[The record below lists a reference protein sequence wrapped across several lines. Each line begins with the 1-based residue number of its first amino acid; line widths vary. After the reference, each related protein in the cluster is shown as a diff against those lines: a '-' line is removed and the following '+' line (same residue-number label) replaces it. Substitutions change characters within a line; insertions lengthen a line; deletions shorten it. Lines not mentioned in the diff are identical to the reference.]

1 MRARWAH
8 RRAGRGPGDAA
19 PRRPPSRRSRDAA
32 RRGEVRP
39 TPRTRRLPLVASI
52 LFHGGRI
59 HVRSGVSAEAL
70 LVRDG
75 RVAAVGRAS
84 DVAHDAGSPE
94 RVDLRG
100 GLMTPGWFDAHVHF
114 MWWGFQMAEI
124 DLRSTKTLDEAL
136 EVIGRRA
143 RELAPGAWLTGG
155 RFDKN
160 NWGRWPTA
168 AELDRVTGD
177 RPAVMRSRDGH
188 SRWLNTAALRAAK
201 IGKDTPAPEGGA
213 IFRDAAGVPT
223 GVLQERANEL
233 ADRAVPA
240 ATEAD
245 CDAATMRAQ
254 DEALKRGVTGV
265 ESLEQASSYAAAQR
279 AHDRG
284 DLKLR
289 AVMGIPHRSLALS
302 LPTTGTPPQ
311 IRDTAPFDFEAALAT
326 GMRTGQ
332 GDEWLQLGHVK
343 YFTDGALG
351 SQTAALEEPYEGT
364 EDRGILTFDPIE
376 LRTDVARAAAA
387 GLAAAIH
394 AIGDRAVRV
403 ALDAIAPTRVT
414 LPKLRQRLEH
424 VQLVREE
431 DLGRFGALGVIASMQ
446 PIHCTSD
453 RDLADRYW
461 GSRRTPR
468 AYPWRT
474 LLERG
479 AVLAFGSDAPVEPI
493 DPLVGIHAALTRRR
507 PSDKDAWFPNQRLT
521 LDEALH
527 GYTAAAAYATGRERE
542 WGTLEPGMRCDA
554 TVVDRDLATLR
565 EDELL
570 EARVRATI
578 TDGVVRH
585 ADGLT

>member
-1 MRARWAH
+1 VSA
-8 RRAGRGPGDAA
+8 
-19 PRRPPSRRSRDAA
+19 
-32 RRGEVRP
+32 
-39 TPRTRRLPLVASI
+39 T

-70 LVRDG
+70 LARDG
-75 RVAAVGRAS
+75 RVAAVGRTA
-84 DVAHDAGSPE
+84 DLAREAGSAE

-114 MWWGFQMAEI
+114 MWWGFQMAEL
-124 DLRSTKTLDEAL
+124 DLRGTKTIDEAL
-136 EVIGRRA
+136 ELIRPRA
-143 RELAPGAWLTGG
+143 RELAPGQWLTGG

-168 AELDRVTGD
+168 ADLDKVTGD
-177 RPAVMRSRDGH
+177 RPTVMRSRDGH
-188 SRWLNTAALRAAK
+188 SRWLNTAALRMAK
-201 IGKDTPAPEGGA
+201 IGKDTVAPEGGA
-213 IFRDAAGVPT
+213 IFRDPAGAPT

-233 ADRAVPA
+233 VDRAVPP

-254 DEALKRGVTGV
+254 DEALKRGVTGI
-265 ESLEQASSYAAAQR
+265 ESLEQASSYAALRR
-279 AHDRG
+279 ARERG
-284 DLKLR
+284 RLTVR
-289 AVMGIPHRSLALS
+289 ALMGIPHRSLALS
-302 LPTTGTPPQ
+302 LPTVGTPPQ
-311 IRDTAPFDFEAALAT
+311 IRDRAAFDFEAAVAS

-343 YFTDGALG
+343 FFTDGALG

-387 GLAAAIH
+387 GLAVAIH

-403 ALDAIAPTRVT
+403 ALDAVAPTRMT
-414 LPKLRQRLEH
+414 SPALRQRLEH
-424 VQLVREE
+424 VQLVRAE

-461 GSRRTPR
+461 GPKRTPR

-493 DPLVGIHAALTRRR
+493 DPLLGIHAAVARRR
-507 PSDKDAWFPNQRLT
+507 PGDGDPWFPAERLT

-527 GYTAAAAYATGRERE
+527 GYTAGAAFATGRERD
-542 WGTLEPGMRCDA
+542 WGTLEVGMRCDA
-554 TVVDRDLATLR
+554 TVVDRDLAELKGN
-565 EDELL
+565 ELL
-570 EARVRATI
+570 EAQVRATI
-578 TDGVVRH
+578 TDGVVRY
-585 ADGLT
+585 ADGLA

>member
-1 MRARWAH
+1 
-8 RRAGRGPGDAA
+8 
-19 PRRPPSRRSRDAA
+19 
-32 RRGEVRP
+32 
-39 TPRTRRLPLVASI
+39 
-52 LFHGGRI
+52 
-59 HVRSGVSAEAL
+59 
-70 LVRDG
+70 
-75 RVAAVGRAS
+75 
-84 DVAHDAGSPE
+84 
-94 RVDLRG
+94 
-100 GLMTPGWFDAHVHF
+100 MTPGWFDAHVHF

-124 DLRSTKTLDEAL
+124 DLRDTKTIDEAL
-136 EVIGRRA
+136 ELIGRRA
-143 RELAPGAWLTGG
+143 RDLGLGQWLTGG

-168 AELDRVTGD
+168 ADLDRVTGD

-201 IGKDTPAPEGGA
+201 IGKDTIAPEGGA
-213 IFRDAAGVPT
+213 IFRDASGAPT

-233 ADRAVPA
+233 ADRSVPP

-254 DEALKRGVTGV
+254 DEALKRGITGV
-265 ESLEQASSYAAAQR
+265 ESLEQASSYAALRR
-279 AHDRG
+279 AHYRG

-311 IRDTAPFDFEAALAT
+311 IRDTGPFDFEAALAT

-332 GDEWLQLGHVK
+332 GDEWLELGHVK
-343 YFTDGALG
+343 FFTDGALG

-364 EDRGILTFDPIE
+364 QDRGILTFDPIE
-376 LRTDVARAAAA
+376 LRTDVARAAAG
-387 GLAAAIH
+387 GLSVAIH
-394 AIGDRAVRV
+394 AIGDRAVHV
-403 ALDAIAPTRVT
+403 ALDAVAPTRIT
-414 LPKLRQRLEH
+414 SPALRQRLEH
-424 VQLVREE
+424 VQLVRDE
-431 DLGRFGALGVIASMQ
+431 DLVRFGALGVIASMQ

-461 GSRRTPR
+461 GPKRTPR

-493 DPLVGIHAALTRRR
+493 DPLLGIHAAVARRR
-507 PSDKDAWFPNQRLT
+507 PGDGDAWFPAQRLT

-527 GYTAAAAYATGRERE
+527 GYTAGAAYSTGRERE
-542 WGTLEPGMRCDA
+542 WGTLEVGKRCDA
-554 TVVDRDLATLR
+554 TVVDRDLAKLN
-565 EDELL
+565 ESELL
-570 EARVRATI
+570 EAQVRATI
-578 TDGVVRH
+578 TDGVVRY
-585 ADGLT
+585 ADGLA

>member
-1 MRARWAH
+1 
-8 RRAGRGPGDAA
+8 
-19 PRRPPSRRSRDAA
+19 
-32 RRGEVRP
+32 
-39 TPRTRRLPLVASI
+39 
-52 LFHGGRI
+52 
-59 HVRSGVSAEAL
+59 
-70 LVRDG
+70 
-75 RVAAVGRAS
+75 VAAIGRAS
-84 DVAHDAGSPE
+84 DLAREAGTAE

-124 DLRSTKTLDEAL
+124 DLRETKTIEEAL
-136 EVIGRRA
+136 ELIGRRA
-143 RELAPGAWLTGG
+143 RDLAPGQWLTGG

-168 AELDRVTGD
+168 ADLDRATGS

-188 SRWLNTAALRAAK
+188 ARWLNTAALRAAK
-201 IGKDTPAPEGGA
+201 IGKDTVVPEGGA

-233 ADRAVPA
+233 ADRAVPP

-245 CDAATMRAQ
+245 CDAATIRAQ

-265 ESLEQASSYAAAQR
+265 ESLEQAGSYAALRR
-279 AHDRG
+279 ARERG
-284 DLKLR
+284 QLKVR
-289 AVMGIPHRSLALS
+289 ALMGIPHRSLALS
-302 LPTTGTPPQ
+302 LPTTETPPQ
-311 IRDTAPFDFEAALAT
+311 VRDTVPFDFEAALAR

-332 GDEWLQLGHVK
+332 GDEWLQLGHLK
-343 YFTDGALG
+343 FFADGALG

-387 GLAAAIH
+387 GLAVAIH

-403 ALDAIAPTRVT
+403 ALDAVAPTRMT
-414 LPKLRQRLEH
+414 SPGLRQRLEH

-461 GSRRTPR
+461 GPKRTPR

-493 DPLVGIHAALTRRR
+493 DPLLGIHAAVARRR
-507 PSDKDAWFPNQRLT
+507 PGDGDAWFPTQRLT
-521 LDEALH
+521 FDEALD
-527 GYTAAAAYATGRERE
+527 GYTAGAAYATGRERE
-542 WGTLEPGMRCDA
+542 WGTLEVGMRCDG
-554 TVVDRDLATLR
+554 TVVDRDLAKLKQN
-565 EDELL
+565 ELL
-570 EARVRATI
+570 DARVSATI
-578 TDGVVRH
+578 TDGVVRY
-585 ADGLT
+585 ASGLA

>member
-1 MRARWAH
+1 M
-8 RRAGRGPGDAA
+8 
-19 PRRPPSRRSRDAA
+19 
-32 RRGEVRP
+32 
-39 TPRTRRLPLVASI
+39 AST

-70 LVRDG
+70 LSRDG
-75 RVAAVGRAS
+75 RVVAVGRAS
-84 DVAHDAGSPE
+84 DLARDAGSAE

-114 MWWGFQMAEI
+114 MWWGFQMAEL
-124 DLRSTKTLDEAL
+124 DLRATKTIEEAL
-136 EVIGRRA
+136 EQIGRRA
-143 RELAPGAWLTGG
+143 REVRPGHWLTGG

-168 AELDRVTGD
+168 ADLDRVTGD
-177 RPAVMRSRDGH
+177 RPVIMRSRDGH

-201 IGKDTPAPEGGA
+201 IGKDTVAPEGGA
-213 IFRDAAGVPT
+213 IFRDATGAPT

-254 DEALKRGVTGV
+254 EEALKRGVTGV
-265 ESLEQASSYAAAQR
+265 ESLEQASSYAALRR
-279 AHDRG
+279 ARERG
-284 DLKLR
+284 ELKVR
-289 AVMGIPHRSLALS
+289 ALMGIPHRSLALS

-311 IRDTAPFDFEAALAT
+311 IRDIAPFDFEAALRT

-343 YFTDGALG
+343 FFTDGALG
-351 SQTAALEEPYEGT
+351 SQTAALEDPYEGT
-364 EDRGILTFDPIE
+364 DDRGILTFDPME
-376 LRTDVARAAAA
+376 LRSDVARAAAG
-387 GLAAAIH
+387 GLAVAIH

-403 ALDAIAPTRVT
+403 ALDAIAPTRIT
-414 LPKLRQRLEH
+414 SPALRQRLEH
-424 VQLVREE
+424 IQLVREE
-431 DLGRFGALGVIASMQ
+431 DLGRFGALGIIASMQ
-446 PIHCTSD
+446 PIHCPSD

-461 GSRRTPR
+461 GPKRTPR

-493 DPLVGIHAALTRRR
+493 DPLLGIHAAVARRR
-507 PSDKDAWFPNQRLT
+507 PGDRDAWFPAQRLT
-521 LDEALH
+521 LDEAIH
-527 GYTAAAAYATGRERE
+527 GYTAGAAYSTGRERE
-542 WGTLEPGMRCDA
+542 WGTLDVGMRCDA
-554 TVVDRDLATLR
+554 TVVDRDLAKL
-565 EDELL
+565 EENELL
-570 EARVRATI
+570 EAHVSGTI
-578 TDGVVRH
+578 TDGVVRY
-585 ADGLT
+585 ADGLA

>member
-1 MRARWAH
+1 M
-8 RRAGRGPGDAA
+8 
-19 PRRPPSRRSRDAA
+19 
-32 RRGEVRP
+32 
-39 TPRTRRLPLVASI
+39 VAT

-59 HVRSGVSAEAL
+59 HVRTGVSAEAL
-70 LVRDG
+70 LARDG
-75 RVAAVGRAS
+75 RVAAVGRAA
-84 DVAHDAGSPE
+84 DLARDAGTAE

-124 DLRSTKTLDEAL
+124 DLRDAKTIEEAL
-136 EVIGRRA
+136 GLIGRRA
-143 RELAPGAWLTGG
+143 HDLAPGEWLTGG

-160 NWGRWPTA
+160 KWERWPTA
-168 AELDRVTGD
+168 ADLDRVTGSH
-177 RPAVMRSRDGH
+177 PAVMRSRDGH

-201 IGKDTPAPEGGA
+201 IGKDTVVPEGGA
-213 IFRDAAGVPT
+213 IFRDTAGMPT
-223 GVLQERANEL
+223 GILQERANEL

-265 ESLEQASSYAAAQR
+265 ESLEQASSYAALRR
-279 AHDRG
+279 ARERN
-284 DLKLR
+284 DLTVRVL
-289 AVMGIPHRSLALS
+289 MGIPHRSLALS
-302 LPTTGTPPQ
+302 IPTTGTPPQ
-311 IRDTAPFDFEAALAT
+311 IRDTAPFDFEAALQT

-343 YFTDGALG
+343 FFSDGALG

-364 EDRGILTFDPIE
+364 EDRGILTFDPLE
-376 LRTDVARAAAA
+376 LRADVARAAAG
-387 GLAAAIH
+387 GLAVAIH
-394 AIGDRAVRV
+394 AIGDRAVHV
-403 ALDAIAPTRVT
+403 ALDAVAPTRVT
-414 LPKLRQRLEH
+414 SPALRQRLEH
-424 VQLVREE
+424 IQLVREE

-461 GSRRTPR
+461 GAKRTPR

-474 LLERG
+474 LLERR
-479 AVLAFGSDAPVEPI
+479 AILAFGSDAPVEPI
-493 DPLVGIHAALTRRR
+493 DPLLGIHAAVTRRR
-507 PSDKDAWFPNQRLT
+507 PSDKDPWFPAQRLT

-527 GYTAAAAYATGRERE
+527 AYTAGAAYSTGREWD
-542 WGTLEPGMRCDA
+542 WGTLEEGMRCDA
-554 TVVDRDLATLR
+554 TVVDRDLAKLK

-570 EARVRATI
+570 GAKVSATI
-578 TDGVVRH
+578 TDGVVRY
-585 ADGLT
+585 AEGLA

>member
-1 MRARWAH
+1 M
-8 RRAGRGPGDAA
+8 
-19 PRRPPSRRSRDAA
+19 
-32 RRGEVRP
+32 
-39 TPRTRRLPLVASI
+39 AST

-70 LVRDG
+70 LARDG
-75 RVAAVGRAS
+75 RVVAVGRAA
-84 DVAHDAGSPE
+84 DVAREAGNAQ
-94 RVDLRG
+94 RVDLRR

-114 MWWGFQMAEI
+114 MWWGFQMAEL
-124 DLRSTKTLDEAL
+124 DLRDTKTIEEAL
-136 EVIGRRA
+136 EQIGRRA
-143 RELAPGAWLTGG
+143 RELSTRQWLTGG

-160 NWGRWPTA
+160 KWGRWPTA
-168 AELDRVTGD
+168 ADLDRVTGD
-177 RPAVMRSRDGH
+177 RPTIMRSRDGH

-201 IGKDTPAPEGGA
+201 IGTDTVAPEGGA
-213 IFRDAAGVPT
+213 IFRDAAGSPT

-233 ADRAVPA
+233 ADRAVPP

-265 ESLEQASSYAAAQR
+265 ETLEQASSYAALRR
-279 AHDRG
+279 AREHG
-284 DLKLR
+284 ELKVR
-289 AVMGIPHRSLALS
+289 ALMGIPHRSLALS

-311 IRDTAPFDFEAALAT
+311 IRDTSPFDFDAALET

-343 YFTDGALG
+343 FFTDGALG

-364 EDRGILTFDPIE
+364 DDRGILTFDPME
-376 LRTDVARAAAA
+376 LRSDVARAAAG
-387 GLAAAIH
+387 GLAVAIH

-403 ALDAIAPTRVT
+403 ALDAVAPTRIT
-414 LPKLRQRLEH
+414 SPALRQRLEH
-424 VQLVREE
+424 IQLVREE

-461 GSRRTPR
+461 GPKRTAR

-493 DPLVGIHAALTRRR
+493 DPLLGIHAAVSRRR
-507 PSDKDAWFPNQRLT
+507 PGDRDAWFPAQRLS
-521 LDEALH
+521 LDEAIH
-527 GYTAAAAYATGRERE
+527 AYTAGAAYSTGREKE
-542 WGTLEPGMRCDA
+542 WGTLEVGMRCDA
-554 TVVDRDLATLR
+554 TIVDRDLAKVEESEILG
-565 EDELL
+565 
-570 EARVRATI
+570 AKVSGAV
-578 TDGVVRH
+578 TDGVVRY
-585 ADGLT
+585 ADGLA

>member
-1 MRARWAH
+1 MTA
-8 RRAGRGPGDAA
+8 
-19 PRRPPSRRSRDAA
+19 
-32 RRGEVRP
+32 
-39 TPRTRRLPLVASI
+39 T

-59 HVRSGVSAEAL
+59 HVRASASGEAL
-70 LVRDG
+70 LQRDG
-75 RVAAVGRAS
+75 RVIAVGKAADLAR
-84 DVAHDAGSPE
+84 DAGRAE

-124 DLRSTKTLDEAL
+124 DLRTCRTLEEAL
-136 EVIGRRA
+136 AIIGQRA
-143 RELAPGAWLTGG
+143 RELEPGRWLTGG

-160 NWGRWPTA
+160 TWGRWPSA
-168 AELDRVTGD
+168 ADLDGVTGD
-177 RPAVMRSRDGH
+177 RPAVLRSRDGH
-188 SRWLNTAALRAAK
+188 SRWLNTAALRMAG
-201 IGKDTPAPEGGA
+201 IGRDTAVPEGGA
-213 IFRDAAGVPT
+213 IFRDPSGGPT
-223 GVLQERANEL
+223 GILQERANEL

-245 CDAATMRAQ
+245 CDAAISRAQ
-254 DEALKRGVTGV
+254 QEAFARGVTGV
-265 ESLEQASSYAAAQR
+265 ESLEQASSYAAFKR
-279 AHDRG
+279 ARERG
-284 DLKLR
+284 SLATR
-289 AVMGIPHRSLALS
+289 VVMGIPHRSLAS
-302 LPTTGTPPQ
+302 SIPTTGTPPQ
-311 IRDTAPFDFEAALAT
+311 IRDLGKFDFDAAIEG
-326 GMRTGQ
+326 GMRTGD
-332 GDEWLQLGHVK
+332 GDEWLRIGHVK
-343 YFTDGALG
+343 FFSDGALG

-364 EDRGILTFDPIE
+364 EDRGILTFDPLE
-376 LRTDVARAAAA
+376 LRADVARAAAA
-387 GLAAAIH
+387 GLAVAIH

-403 ALDAIAPTRVT
+403 ALEAIAPTRVT

-493 DPLVGIHAALTRRR
+493 DPLLGIHAALTRRR

-554 TVVDRDLATLR
+554 TVLDRDLATLR

-570 EARVRATI
+570 EAEVRATI
-578 TDGVVRH
+578 TDGVVRY
-585 ADGLT
+585 AAGLT

>member
-1 MRARWAH
+1 M
-8 RRAGRGPGDAA
+8 
-19 PRRPPSRRSRDAA
+19 SS
-32 RRGEVRP
+32 
-39 TPRTRRLPLVASI
+39 T
-52 LFHGGRI
+52 LFRGGRI

-70 LVRDG
+70 LARDG
-75 RVAAVGRAS
+75 RVAAVGRES
-84 DVAHDAGSPE
+84 DLARDAGTAE

-124 DLRSTKTLDEAL
+124 DLRDTKTIEAALDL
-136 EVIGRRA
+136 IGRRA
-143 RELAPGAWLTGG
+143 RELAPGQWLTGG

-168 AELDRVTGD
+168 ADLDRVTGD
-177 RPAVMRSRDGH
+177 RPTVMRSRDGH
-188 SRWLNTAALRAAK
+188 SRWLNTAALRAAM
-201 IGKDTPAPEGGA
+201 IGKETVAPEGGA
-213 IFRDAAGVPT
+213 IFRDAGGAPT

-233 ADRAVPA
+233 ADRAVPP

-245 CDAATMRAQ
+245 CDAATLRAQ

-265 ESLEQASSYAAAQR
+265 ESLEQASSYAALRR
-279 AHDRG
+279 ARERG
-284 DLKLR
+284 KLTMR
-289 AVMGIPHRSLALS
+289 ALMGIPHRSLALS

-311 IRDTAPFDFEAALAT
+311 IRDGVAFDFEAALAT
-326 GMRTGQ
+326 GLRTGQ

-343 YFTDGALG
+343 FFSDGALG

-364 EDRGILTFDPIE
+364 DDRGILTFDPIE

-387 GLAAAIH
+387 GLAVAIH

-403 ALDAIAPTRVT
+403 ALDAIAPTRMT
-414 LPKLRQRLEH
+414 SPALRQRLEH
-424 VQLVREE
+424 IQLVREE

-461 GSRRTPR
+461 GPKRTPR

-493 DPLVGIHAALTRRR
+493 DPLLGIHAAVTRRR
-507 PSDKDAWFPNQRLT
+507 RADREAWFPTQRLT

-527 GYTAAAAYATGRERE
+527 GYTAGAAYATGRERE
-542 WGTLEPGMRCDA
+542 WGTLEVGMRCDA
-554 TVVDRDLATLR
+554 TVVDRDLAKLK

-570 EARVRATI
+570 ETRIRATI
-578 TDGVVRH
+578 TDGVVRY
-585 ADGLT
+585 ADGLS

>member
-1 MRARWAH
+1 M
-8 RRAGRGPGDAA
+8 
-19 PRRPPSRRSRDAA
+19 
-32 RRGEVRP
+32 
-39 TPRTRRLPLVASI
+39 AST

-59 HVRSGVSAEAL
+59 HVRSGVSADAL
-70 LVRDG
+70 LARDG
-75 RVAAVGRAS
+75 RVAAVGRAADLAS
-84 DVAHDAGSPE
+84 DAGTAE

-124 DLRSTKTLDEAL
+124 DVRATKTIDEAL
-136 EVIGRRA
+136 EIVRRRA
-143 RELAPGAWLTGG
+143 RDLAPGQWLTGG

-168 AELDRVTGD
+168 ADLDRVTGD
-177 RPAVMRSRDGH
+177 RPAVLRSRDGH
-188 SRWLNTAALRAAK
+188 SRWLNTAALRAAR
-201 IGKDTPAPEGGA
+201 IGKDTVAPEGGA
-213 IFRDAAGVPT
+213 IFRDASGAPT

-233 ADRAVPA
+233 ADRAVPP

-254 DEALKRGVTGV
+254 DEALKRGVAGI
-265 ESLEQASSYAAAQR
+265 ESLEQVSSYAALRR
-279 AHDRG
+279 ARERG

-289 AVMGIPHRSLALS
+289 VVMGIPHRSLALS

-311 IRDTAPFDFEAALAT
+311 IRDTTPFDFEAALET

-332 GDEWLQLGHVK
+332 GDEWLQFGHVK
-343 YFTDGALG
+343 FFTDGALG

-403 ALDAIAPTRVT
+403 ALDAVAPTRVT
-414 LPKLRQRLEH
+414 SPALRQRLEH
-424 VQLVREE
+424 IQLVREE

-446 PIHCTSD
+446 PIHCTGD

-461 GSRRTPR
+461 GARRTPR

-493 DPLVGIHAALTRRR
+493 DPLLGIHAAVTRRR
-507 PSDKDAWFPNQRLT
+507 PSDKEAWFPAQRLT

-527 GYTAAAAYATGRERE
+527 AYTAGAAYSTGRERE
-542 WGTLEPGMRCDA
+542 WGTLEVGMRCDA
-554 TVVDRDLATLR
+554 TVVDRDLAKLNG
-565 EDELL
+565 DEIL
-570 EARVRATI
+570 EAKVSATV
-578 TDGVVRH
+578 TDGVVRY
-585 ADGLT
+585 ADGLA

>member
-1 MRARWAH
+1 MTA
-8 RRAGRGPGDAA
+8 
-19 PRRPPSRRSRDAA
+19 
-32 RRGEVRP
+32 
-39 TPRTRRLPLVASI
+39 T

-59 HVRSGVSAEAL
+59 HVRAGLSAEAL
-70 LVRDG
+70 LARDG
-75 RVAAVGRAS
+75 RVAAVGKAS
-84 DVAHDAGSPE
+84 DVAREGGKAE

-124 DLRSTKTLDEAL
+124 DLRATRALDEAL
-136 EVIGRRA
+136 ALIAERGRGLPKGR
-143 RELAPGAWLTGG
+143 WLTGG

-168 AELDRVTGD
+168 ADLDMATGD
-177 RPAVMRSRDGH
+177 RPTVMRSRDGH

-201 IGKDTPAPEGGA
+201 IDRSTPTPDGGA
-213 IFRDAAGVPT
+213 IFHDASGEPT
-223 GVLQERANEL
+223 GILQERANEL

-245 CDAATMRAQ
+245 CDEAMDRAQ
-254 DEALKRGVTGV
+254 NDALKRGVAGV
-265 ESLEQASSYAAAQR
+265 ESLEQASSYAAFQR
-279 AHDRG
+279 ARDRG
-284 DLKLR
+284 RLAMR
-289 AVMGIPHRSLALS
+289 VVMGIPHRSLALS

-311 IRDTAPFDFEAALAT
+311 VRDMSPHAAGPGPFDFEAALRT

-332 GDEWLQLGHVK
+332 GDGWLSLGHVK
-343 YFTDGALG
+343 FFSDGALG

-364 EDRGILTFDPIE
+364 SDRGILTFDPIE
-376 LRTDVARAAAA
+376 LRTDVARAAAG
-387 GLAAAIH
+387 GLAVAIH

-414 LPKLRQRLEH
+414 TPALRQRLEH
-424 VQLVREE
+424 IQLVREE
-431 DLGRFGALGVIASMQ
+431 DLGRFGALGIVASMQ

-453 RDLADRYW
+453 RDLADRCW

-493 DPLVGIHAALTRRR
+493 DPLLGIHAAVTRRR
-507 PSDKDAWFPNQRLT
+507 PSDKSAWFPAQRLS
-521 LDEALH
+521 LDEAIH
-527 GYTAAAAYATGRERE
+527 AYTAGAAYATGRERE
-542 WGTLEPGMRCDA
+542 WGTLEVGMRCDA
-554 TVVDRDLATLR
+554 TVTDHDLAELR

-570 EARVRATI
+570 DAKVRATI
-578 TDGVVRH
+578 TDGVVRY
-585 ADGLT
+585 ADGLS